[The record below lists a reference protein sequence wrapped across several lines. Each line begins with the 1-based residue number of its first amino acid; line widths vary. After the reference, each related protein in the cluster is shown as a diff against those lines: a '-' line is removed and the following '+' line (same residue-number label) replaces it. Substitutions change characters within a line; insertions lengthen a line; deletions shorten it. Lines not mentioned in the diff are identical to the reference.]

1 MAWNKKTNPTVTG
14 KYLVAVNNG
23 TGKVSF
29 EIGYWS
35 NDLSKIEKLAIG
47 AMIFLRLMLL
57 SLTKV
62 LLVGTRLSVM
72 TLSLTKFLAGWKFQN
87 SKLPKLFRRSLIL
100 QKIYLS
106 RYAYK

>member
-35 NDLSKIEKLAIG
+35 NDLSKIDASIFDKGTAGWYTFKCNDIITYEVLGWMEIPEFKVTKAIQEKL
-47 AMIFLRLMLL
+47 
-57 SLTKV
+57 
-62 LLVGTRLSVM
+62 
-72 TLSLTKFLAGWKFQN
+72 N
-87 SKLPKLFRRSLIL
+87 STENLFE
-100 QKIYLS
+100 
-106 RYAYK
+106 